1 MFRLT
6 NPTVRQI
13 FPYRVFPLLGTKIL
27 PPKKT
32 TKPAFFNKNNK
43 SVTSYQSDKQ
53 HNNNNL
59 KE

>member
-6 NPTVRQI
+6 NPTVRKV
-13 FPYRVFPLLGTKIL
+13 FPYRVFPLFGTKN
-27 PPKKT
+27 T

-43 SVTSYQSDKQ
+43 SVTSYPSGKQ
-53 HNNNNL
+53 NNNNHL